1 MDSSNPRASLEA
13 ECAAEFRSDATEKD
27 RIDSSR
33 TARMEATSRFEGAD
47 SPTPDPRILVVDDEP
62 KARSV
67 LRNVLARKGF
77 AVIEA
82 TGGAEA
88 LACLRRQ
95 GADVVLANAHMAGM
109 DGVTLV
115 RTARKEGSPAHFVMT
130 TDLDGI
136 EAAVNAMRA
145 GAENMLVKPLKPS
158 VVLVVLE
165 KVLEKW
171 RLAHESTQLRERV
184 RQRYCFEAV
193 IGQSPALQAVFDV
206 LKRAAPTKANILL
219 IGEAGTGKELLAQ
232 AIHQQ
237 STRHDKPFVSA
248 RCAALSDSMLES
260 ELFGAEG
267 CGSSAP
273 APHEGSFELAQKG
286 TLFLDEVGDLPQS
299 VQVKLARALDRREF
313 ERIGGTQTQRV
324 DVRIIAATTR
334 DLAAE
339 VAARRFREDLFYR
352 LNVVVV
358 KLPPLRARKGDIPG
372 LVSHFLQR
380 FNQKHGK
387 SIQGLLPGTLNAL
400 LGYDWPGNV
409 RELET
414 VIERAVFLAKGED
427 LAIADLP
434 PVLRGRDGVNPDSGE
449 VTLGATLREIE
460 RAAILR
466 TLELVKR
473 STSRASVMLGIS
485 VRTIQYRLKE
495 YATENESS
503 RKAVE

>member
-1 MDSSNPRASLEA
+1 MDSPNSRASLEA
-13 ECAAEFRSDATEKD
+13 ECATEFRSDATETD
-27 RIDSSR
+27 RIDSAR
-33 TARMEATSRFEGAD
+33 TVRMEASSPFDGTD
-47 SPTPDPRILVVDDEP
+47 SPIPEPRILVVDDEP

-67 LRNVLARKGF
+67 LRTVLTGKGF

-88 LACLRRQ
+88 LACLRRR

-115 RTARKEGSPAHFVMT
+115 RTAREEGSPAHFVVT
-130 TDLDGI
+130 TGLDGI

-145 GAENMLVKPLKPS
+145 GAENLLVKPLKPS

-171 RLAHESTQLRERV
+171 RLAHESTRLRERV
-184 RQRYCFEAV
+184 RQRYCFDAV
-193 IGQSPALQAVFDV
+193 IGQSPALQAVFEV
-206 LKRAAPTKANILL
+206 LKRAAPTDANILL
-219 IGEAGTGKELLAQ
+219 IGDAGTGKELMAQ

-237 STRHDKPFVSA
+237 STRHDKPFVSV
-248 RCAALSDSMLES
+248 RCAALSESMLES

-267 CGSSAP
+267 GGSLAP

-299 VQVKLARALDRREF
+299 VQVKLARALDRN
-313 ERIGGTQTQRV
+313 ERIDGAQTQRV

-358 KLPPLRARKGDIPG
+358 KLPPLRTRKGDIPA

-380 FNQKHGK
+380 LNQKYGK
-387 SIQGLLPGTLNAL
+387 SIQGMLPGTLNAL

-414 VIERAVFLAKGED
+414 VIERAVFLANAEE
-427 LAIADLP
+427 LSIADLP
-434 PVLRGRDGVNPDSGE
+434 PVLRGRGGGNPDTGE

-473 STSRASVMLGIS
+473 STSRAAVMLGIS

-495 YATENESS
+495 YAIESKSS